1 MDINEVI
8 NPRTLAAYFT
18 EHPSN
23 AIPYLG
29 EGLFPRKKKAGLD
42 LSFIRRSNGIPV
54 SLKPSAFDTKATFRD
69 RIGATKIDTEMPFF
83 REGMIV
89 SEKDRQEILRV
100 AESNDPYLISTV
112 NQIFDD
118 ANTLVRAAE
127 VVPERMRWQLLAPTT
142 GKPGIS
148 IVANGVDYT
157 YDYDPDSTWKTNNFM
172 EATSTDKWD
181 APDTADPLDDLRTA
195 QDKAE
200 VSSGTR
206 PGIAVMNR
214 KTMNLMLKVKSVQS
228 AVLAQNVTANIF
240 MNEAILRNVLSALL
254 GLDLV
259 VYNKLYKD
267 ESGTAHSFMPD
278 NMVTL
283 LPGVPL
289 GSTYYGTT
297 PEEADLMGNNP
308 KAQVEIIN
316 TGVALTTFTNE
327 NPVNSEIICS
337 EIVLPSY
344 EMMDSVAVIK
354 VA

>member
-1 MDINEVI
+1 MNVSEVI
-8 NPRTLAAYFT
+8 NPKALAAYFT

-23 AIPYLG
+23 SIPYLG

-42 LSFIRRSNGIPV
+42 LSFIRRANGIPV
-54 SLKPSAFDTKATFRD
+54 SLKPSAFNTKATFRD

-89 SEKDRQEILRV
+89 SERDRQEIMRV
-100 AESNDPYLISTV
+100 QESNDPYLISALSR
-112 NQIFDD
+112 IFDD
-118 ANTLVRAAE
+118 AGTLLSAAE

-157 YDYDPDSTWKTNNFM
+157 YDYDPDGTWKTSNFM

-200 VSSGTR
+200 QASGTR

-214 KTMNLMLKVKSVQS
+214 NTVNMMIKCKSVRS
-228 AVLAQNVTANIF
+228 AILAQNATANIF
-240 MNEAILRNVLSALL
+240 VNEAVLRNALSNLL
-254 GLDLV
+254 GVDLI
-259 VYNKLYKD
+259 VYNKLFKD
-267 ESGTAHSFMPD
+267 ESGATHSFVPD

-297 PEEADLMGNNP
+297 PEEADLMGNP
-308 KAQVEIIN
+308 KAQVEIVN
-316 TGVALTTFTNE
+316 TGIALTTITNE
-327 NPVNSEIICS
+327 NPVNREIICS

-344 EMMDSVAVIK
+344 EGMDSVAAIK